1 MVINSYHTSFFV
13 LQDIGSLLYFTL
25 VLFVFLAHA
34 FPLLLAP
41 KTTNVCG
48 QLPVAS
54 VLTRILF
61 CKILLFSRSCVGGVA
76 SLNNPCVSGYEGPV
90 CGICSHGYY
99 KQIQS
104 CKECPTK
111 KQVAIQLGI
120 IVASLMFIAAIV
132 MWYSRKKGQKNE
144 GRALIDIVFAR
155 LKIIIGF
162 YQVLIWVF

>member
-1 MVINSYHTSFFV
+1 M
-13 LQDIGSLLYFTL
+13 
-25 VLFVFLAHA
+25 
-34 FPLLLAP
+34 
-41 KTTNVCG
+41 
-48 QLPVAS
+48 
-54 VLTRILF
+54 
-61 CKILLFSRSCVGGVA
+61 A
-76 SLNNPCVSGYEGPV
+76 SLNNPCVPGYEGPV

-120 IVASLMFIAAIV
+120 IVASLMFIAAVV
-132 MWYSRKKGQKNE
+132 MWYSRKKVQKNE

-162 YQVLIWVF
+162 YQVLIRCILIVEFGGYEESVCKRKGVRQKV